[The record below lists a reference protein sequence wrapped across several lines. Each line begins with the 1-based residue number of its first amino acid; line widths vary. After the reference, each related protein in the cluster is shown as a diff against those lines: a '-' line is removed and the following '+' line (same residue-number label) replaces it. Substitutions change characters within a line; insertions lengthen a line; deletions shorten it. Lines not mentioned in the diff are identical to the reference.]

1 MLPRAVG
8 EQHARTGRPSL
19 YKAEYCEI
27 VESLGRQGK
36 SKAQMC
42 AVLNIGRQTFAD
54 WEGKHSAFRESV
66 ARAMEHSQA
75 WWEAKAQSS
84 LDHKH
89 FQAQLWR
96 YSMAGRFKDDYAEAR
111 QTGQGEI
118 ALDLLKAVDEIA
130 DRRAKQLSQAP
141 GDSAKPV
148 APLDVVTSDTRF
160 TPKKA

>member
-1 MLPRAVG
+1 
-8 EQHARTGRPSL
+8 HAHTGRPSL

-54 WEGKHSAFRESV
+54 WEGKHAAFRESV

-75 WWEAKAQSS
+75 WWEAKAQQS
-84 LDHKH
+84 LDRKH

-96 YSMAGRFKDDYAEAR
+96 YSMAGRFKEDYADKSGADVTLTIDLDAAIREAANR
-111 QTGQGEI
+111 
-118 ALDLLKAVDEIA
+118 
-130 DRRAKQLSQAP
+130 RRALP
-141 GDSAKPV
+141 GDTAKPV
-148 APLDVVTSDTRF
+148 GTQSLVPSTENI
-160 TPKKA
+160 TPSKR

>member
-1 MLPRAVG
+1 MLPHAAG
-8 EQHARTGRPSL
+8 EKPAHTGRPSL
-19 YKAEYCEI
+19 YKPEYCEI
-27 VESLGRQGK
+27 VESLGKQGK

-54 WEGKHSAFRESV
+54 WEGKHAAFRESV

-75 WWEAKAQSS
+75 WWEAKAQKS
-84 LDHKH
+84 LGRKY

-111 QTGQGEI
+111 QTGQGEM
-118 ALDLLKAVDEIA
+118 AVDLLKAVDEIA